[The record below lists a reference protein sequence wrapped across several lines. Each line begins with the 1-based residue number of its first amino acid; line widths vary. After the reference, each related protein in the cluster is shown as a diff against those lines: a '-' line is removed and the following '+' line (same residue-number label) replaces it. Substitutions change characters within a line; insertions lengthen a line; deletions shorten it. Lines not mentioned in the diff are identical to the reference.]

1 MYGDYVVVL
10 CLFVKDVNPETLCND
25 SHSTVAQMFLFS
37 WNGTWF
43 AYIIIH
49 QAMIFSHLI
58 IDFGII

>member
-25 SHSTVAQMFLFS
+25 SRSTVAQMFLCS

-43 AYIIIH
+43 EYIIK
-49 QAMIFSHLI
+49 L
-58 IDFGII
+58 